1 MNYYGS
7 QISKL
12 IEELSRL
19 PGIGPKSAGRLA
31 FHMINRPEE
40 QVEQLKEYLGC
51 PCTYFPSAKDDSSI
65 MEAYYQAQ
73 ARGKQEGFVPMLV
86 AVDELLLE
94 CFELNGEDKSAE
106 QARQELLSAPL
117 ESGEE
122 FLQNRLSE
130 YKEDVEEESGYWDQL
145 MGEVAGGE
153 GINRFLSVWDFNGE
167 QTIPIILAEIPV
179 KNPWE
184 VFAYLPFGG
193 WNECPANEEHMAVA
207 KYWFEKYGA
216 FPALMTH
223 DVLEYVLP
231 DVRGMSKEQA
241 LDLAL
246 EQYAYCNDIVDQG
259 VETVGRLADGLA
271 KSSYWYFWWD

>member
-1 MNYYGS
+1 MRGEHT
-7 QISKL
+7 I
-12 IEELSRL
+12 
-19 PGIGPKSAGRLA
+19 
-31 FHMINRPEE
+31 EE

-51 PCTYFPSAKDDSSI
+51 PCTYYPPSNDCQLLDSDFH
-65 MEAYYQAQ
+65 QAR
-73 ARGKQEGFVPMLV
+73 ARGKKEGFVSMLI

-94 CFELNGEDKSAE
+94 CFELNGEDKSAG

-130 YKEDVEEESGYWDQL
+130 YKESVEEEPGYWEQL

-153 GINRFLSVWDFNGE
+153 RIDRFLSLWDYDGK

-179 KNPWE
+179 KHPWE

-216 FPALMTH
+216 VPALMTH

>member
-1 MNYYGS
+1 M
-7 QISKL
+7 
-12 IEELSRL
+12 
-19 PGIGPKSAGRLA
+19 
-31 FHMINRPEE
+31 M
-40 QVEQLKEYLGC
+40 
-51 PCTYFPSAKDDSSI
+51 
-65 MEAYYQAQ
+65 
-73 ARGKQEGFVPMLV
+73 V
-86 AVDELLLE
+86 AVDELLME
-94 CFELNGEDKSAE
+94 CFELSGEDKA
-106 QARQELLSAPL
+106 QVRRELLSAPL
-117 ESGEE
+117 ESGAE

-130 YKEDVEEESGYWDQL
+130 YKEAVEEEPGYWDQL

-153 GINRFLSVWDFNGE
+153 AIHRFLSVWDFNGE

-231 DVRGMSKEQA
+231 DVHGIAKEQA

>member
-1 MNYYGS
+1 MRENPT
-7 QISKL
+7 I
-12 IEELSRL
+12 
-19 PGIGPKSAGRLA
+19 
-31 FHMINRPEE
+31 EE

-122 FLQNRLSE
+122 FLQQWLRE
-130 YKEDVEEESGYWDQL
+130 IKEDLEEDEPGYWEQL
-145 MGEVAGGE
+145 MGEVSDGE
-153 GINRFLSVWDFNGE
+153 GIDCFLSLRDFNGKK
-167 QTIPIILAEIPV
+167 TVPVVLAEIPV

-193 WNECPANEEHMAVA
+193 WNECPTNEEHMAVA

-216 FPALMTH
+216 VPALMTH
-223 DVLEYVLP
+223 DVLEYGLP
-231 DVRGMSKEQA
+231 TVYGIPREQA

-259 VETVGRLADGLA
+259 VETIGRLADGLS
-271 KSSYWYFWWD
+271 KSFYWYFWWD